1 LDQGIELV
9 MPVTKKQQDTRDL
22 FASDKRHRTFFIV
35 FRTVFLVA
43 LFLFLAP
50 SVCRADVA
58 TALCEISLLFLFLII
73 PIEAFV
79 FFNYPSL
86 RNKLFSS
93 DKLFEKIG
101 GMEILTIVLVANLA
115 SSVTGF
121 FFQFYKYRLEN
132 LITLSLAFVLSIIIE
147 WLVYIIYFLLQ
158 KRKKVFEL
166 LNICII
172 GNVATYLIFFLPSA
186 TVNLLSPFDY
196 DRIAR
201 GAARNVVGAKMGYYA
216 EPTNTDINF
225 DLATLRE
232 YGYREPEREAYG
244 IKVKIEVEI
253 KVLEDSS
260 NPRIAIWHKK
270 GRRVFLVDKNLDIIE
285 KLKTE
290 LDADLKLEL
299 DL

>member
-1 LDQGIELV
+1 
-9 MPVTKKQQDTRDL
+9 MPVTKRQQDAIELLT
-22 FASDKRHRTFFIV
+22 SDMRLQTSTMINRK
-35 FRTVFLVA
+35 VFLVT
-43 LFLFLAP
+43 LFLLLTP
-50 SVCRADVA
+50 SICRADIA
-58 TALCEISLLFLFLII
+58 TALCEISLLFLVLIV

-79 FFNYPSL
+79 FCNYPKL
-86 RNKLFSS
+86 RNKLSSS
-93 DKLFEKIG
+93 DKLFEKLG
-101 GMEILTIVLVANLA
+101 GMEILTIVLLANLA
-115 SSVTGF
+115 SSAAGS

-132 LITLSLAFVLSIIIE
+132 LITLGIAFVLSIIIE

-158 KRKKVFEL
+158 KRKKVLEL

-201 GAARNVVGAKMGYYA
+201 SAARNVVDAKIDYYSI
-216 EPTNTDINF
+216 PTNIDTSF
-225 DLATLRE
+225 DLATLRR
-232 YGYREPEREAYG
+232 YGYREPEREAFG

-253 KVLEDSS
+253 KVLEDTS
-260 NPRIAIWHKK
+260 NPRVATWHKK

-290 LDADLKLEL
+290 LNADLKLEL
-299 DL
+299 DF